1 MDEGDA
7 LSLGADARCLVDE
20 PQPCLPTAIEGAL
33 EIIYHETDVV
43 YPRPTLGDE
52 SSDRSVRRV
61 GLEELHERVAGGE
74 SGNPGPIG
82 VVQRNVGHVE
92 DVAIKGKQVVQPSD
106 GDADVGDSRP
116 ARAWGGFL
124 QGVRG

>member
-20 PQPCLPTAIEGAL
+20 TKPSLSAAIEGPI

-52 SSDRSVRRV
+52 PSDRSVRRV
-61 GLEELHERVAGGE
+61 GLEELHERLAGGE
-74 SGNPGPIG
+74 SGNPRPIG
-82 VVQRNVGHVE
+82 VVQRHVGHIE
-92 DVAIKGKQVVQPSD
+92 DVAIEGKQVVQPSD
-106 GDADVGDSRP
+106 GDTDVGDSRS
-116 ARAWGGFL
+116 ARGWGGFL
-124 QGVRG
+124 QGVGG